1 MLIETQ
7 VIRSKSDFLKE
18 LEKNT
23 VAKAIVYRNPDRR
36 GWEQIAREHQETRA
50 VTLIV
55 VQG

>member
-7 VIRSKSDFLKE
+7 IILRKSDFLKE

-23 VAKAIVYRNPDRR
+23 VAKAIAHRNPDRR
-36 GWEQIAREHQETRA
+36 SWEQIAREHQGTRA

>member
-7 VIRSKSDFLKE
+7 VVRSKSELLKE

-23 VAKAIVYRNPDRR
+23 VAKAIIYRNADRR
-36 GWEQIAREHQETRA
+36 SWEQIARERQGTRA

-55 VQG
+55 V